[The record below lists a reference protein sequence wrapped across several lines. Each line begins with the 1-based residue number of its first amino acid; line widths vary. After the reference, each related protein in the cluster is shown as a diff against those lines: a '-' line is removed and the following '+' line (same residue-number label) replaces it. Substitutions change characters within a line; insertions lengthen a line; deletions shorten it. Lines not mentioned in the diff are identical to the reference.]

1 MVTWNDVKDFA
12 GQVIETN
19 HENKSSVNSSMNRY
33 VRADQ
38 SLWVNR
44 NVCEAIT
51 AKYASEQQLKL
62 FKDKEKAVTH

>member
-1 MVTWNDVKDFA
+1 MVTDNILTWNDVKDFA

-38 SLWVNR
+38 PLWVNR
-44 NVCEAIT
+44 NV
-51 AKYASEQQLKL
+51 
-62 FKDKEKAVTH
+62 